1 MTLKQIAQEAGV
13 SISTVSRVINQSNS
27 NVASKEVQERIWE
40 IVRRTG
46 YIPNSN
52 ARNLKTGMTP
62 SASEPSRSIA
72 CLFARTPDA
81 ITDPFFSQLAHSIE
95 KEAFKQNY
103 ILKYSFTSID
113 IQHPTTFHLI
123 ANNQVDGV
131 AVLGRCLKKYFNY
144 VIYSGLNS
152 LNAKYDQ
159 VLCESILA
167 SEAAIEYLIELGH
180 TKIAYVGETKN
191 EERYTGYVST
201 LRKHNIPLRNEFVSN
216 VILSSEGGY
225 CGTKTLLK
233 RTQEMTAIFCPND
246 LTAIGVMRAL
256 QEAGLRIPTDI
267 SVISID
273 DIDMAQYLSPMLT
286 TIHVPLDEMGQ
297 TAAKIL
303 IDRIQGGHHLP
314 MKISLPF
321 YLAVRESCAAPRK

>member
-1 MTLKQIAQEAGV
+1 M
-13 SISTVSRVINQSNS
+13 
-27 NVASKEVQERIWE
+27 
-40 IVRRTG
+40 
-46 YIPNSN
+46 
-52 ARNLKTGMTP
+52 
-62 SASEPSRSIA
+62 
-72 CLFARTPDA
+72 
-81 ITDPFFSQLAHSIE
+81 
-95 KEAFKQNY
+95 
-103 ILKYSFTSID
+103 
-113 IQHPTTFHLI
+113 
-123 ANNQVDGV
+123 
-131 AVLGRCLKKYFNY
+131 
-144 VIYSGLNS
+144 
-152 LNAKYDQ
+152 
-159 VLCESILA
+159 
-167 SEAAIEYLIELGH
+167 
-180 TKIAYVGETKN
+180 
-191 EERYTGYVST
+191 
-201 LRKHNIPLRNEFVSN
+201 
-216 VILSSEGGY
+216 
-225 CGTKTLLK
+225 K